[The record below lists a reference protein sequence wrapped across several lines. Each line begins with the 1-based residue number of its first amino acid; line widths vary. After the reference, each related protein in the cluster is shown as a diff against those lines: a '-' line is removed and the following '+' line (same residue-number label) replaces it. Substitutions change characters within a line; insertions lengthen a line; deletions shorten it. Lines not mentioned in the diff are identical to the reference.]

1 MKIIFLFLCFLICF
15 SKLIDQVR
23 KDVVNKA
30 LLKLP
35 KRETLDILKMCLQMS
50 SFKSSYSLN
59 DVESAYLVY
68 KWIAQNIEYDKDDQ
82 KQGNSSTAI
91 ATVYKTGKGGYIGIT
106 ELFKTMCDHLK
117 IKADTILGLT
127 KGTSFNDMII
137 KIIPKEYSWNY
148 ILIDKEYYLID
159 VVSSINFEKNKK
171 KRGSDFYFG
180 MDPEASIRLH
190 FPYDN
195 KWQLLP
201 NIVTID
207 KFKSM
212 AYLEEGFYS
221 IGLKTISPD
230 IQSLGDN
237 KRIFVKLTSD
247 KSFDEIFDQLKFRF
261 IESSLDKNHSP
272 MIGDFNVNKRFNGEY
287 TFFFGLYSD
296 HFSCI
301 DAQNKIT
308 GEYFGL
314 MCFDSI

>member
-1 MKIIFLFLCFLICF
+1 MKIIILFLYFLICF
-15 SKLIDQVR
+15 SKLIDKVR

-30 LLKLP
+30 LLMLP

-59 DVESAYLVY
+59 DAESAYLVY

-148 ILIDKEYYLID
+148 ILIDKEYYLIA

-190 FPYDN
+190 FPNDN

-201 NIVTID
+201 NIVTKD
-207 KFKSM
+207 KFISM
-212 AYLEEGFYS
+212 AFLEEGFYS
-221 IGLKTISPD
+221 LGLKTISPD

-237 KRIFVKLTSD
+237 KSIKVKLTSD
-247 KSFDEIFDQLKFRF
+247 KSFDEIFDQLEFMYTQ
-261 IESSLDKNHSP
+261 SSLNRDHSD
-272 MIGDFNVNKRFNGEY
+272 IIIDFNMNKRSNGEY
-287 TFFFGLYSD
+287 TFNFALNSD
-296 HFSCI
+296 HFSSVN
-301 DAQNKIT
+301 ARNKIT